1 MLVVFLEIS
10 IEKEHVNLLLLS
22 TSVYLLFSL
31 ANRNFGSNI
40 LTLFKTVNLCTT
52 FSFIA
57 IIVAMECKIKF
68 RFSQSF
74 HTVIPPWVAIIPST
88 HILWRWTV
96 AAQICLRKRYCLQ
109 QLRFS
114 EASNS
119 MNSQFGKSCGG
130 SAELPKIKH

>member
-1 MLVVFLEIS
+1 MLVVFLELS

-52 FSFIA
+52 FSFIV

-68 RFSQSF
+68 RFSQFSHC
-74 HTVIPPWVAIIPST
+74 HTSMSSNYSKYSYIMKMNGSRTNLFEKEILSST
-88 HILWRWTV
+88 AKVFRSK
-96 AAQICLRKRYCLQ
+96 Q
-109 QLRFS
+109 
-114 EASNS
+114 
-119 MNSQFGKSCGG
+119 
-130 SAELPKIKH
+130 